1 MDAYEAIISKRDTR
15 DYEQRPIEPET
26 LRRIIQAARMAGSSK
41 NAQPIRLILIRDPAM
56 KERLATC
63 GDFAEHLPRSPL
75 VAVVVRLGDSRPFD
89 AGRVA
94 QNMMVAARAEGV
106 ASCPVGIQHD
116 ERVRA
121 VLALPPEAIVAMA
134 ITLGYP
140 TPGGAIG
147 RGDQRIE
154 LDQFV
159 RWESW
164 DGRQGL

>member
-1 MDAYEAIISKRDTR
+1 VDAYEAIVTKRDTR
-15 DYEQRPIEPET
+15 EYEQRPIEPDA
-26 LRRIIQAARMAGSSK
+26 LRRIVQAARMAGSSK
-41 NAQPIRLILIRDPAM
+41 NAQPIRLVLVTDPEI
-56 KERLATC
+56 KQRLAGC
-63 GDFAEHLPRSPL
+63 GDFTQHLPQSPM

-116 ERVRA
+116 ECARQ
-121 VLALPPEAIVAMA
+121 LLSLPPEAIVAMA

-140 TPGGAIG
+140 VPGTAGG
-147 RGDQRIE
+147 RGDQRIQ

-159 RWESW
+159 YQQTW
-164 DGRQGL
+164 DGHRGL